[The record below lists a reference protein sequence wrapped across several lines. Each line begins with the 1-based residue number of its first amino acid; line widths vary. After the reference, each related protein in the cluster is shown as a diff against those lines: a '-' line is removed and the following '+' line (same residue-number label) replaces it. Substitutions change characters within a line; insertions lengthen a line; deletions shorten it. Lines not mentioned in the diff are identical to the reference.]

1 MRKLSLIIALPLL
14 ATIAA
19 CSGEQDQAAEPA
31 ATEAVDVAER
41 AAPTAEA
48 KRIAAEAREAPAE
61 DVAADAAAP
70 SGNAPTRGAVFTKP
84 ATVSPSVAPGV
95 AFQYQYDFRVPGD
108 KIEAV
113 QDEHA
118 AACETLGL
126 SRCQITGLSFN
137 QSERGYPQGQMQFLL
152 DPAIARKFGRD
163 AISSV
168 EKAEGVLAKSNVEG
182 ENVGADIASSQ
193 VRSAGM
199 EAELKRI
206 EGRLAAKGL
215 ASDERSE
222 LANRAEEIR
231 QSLASEKQNRR
242 SGEARI
248 ATTPVAFNYSGNMG
262 IGGSGS
268 FGDAWS
274 ASSSSMTTMLSVMLM
289 FFGVILPWL
298 LPFAVIALLI
308 KSPLGKG
315 FRRWWNR
322 NSPLVDEPVKE

>member
-14 ATIAA
+14 ATISA
-19 CSGEQDQAAEPA
+19 CSSEKDVAHEEA
-31 ATEAVDVAER
+31 ATEAVDF
-41 AAPTAEA
+41 
-48 KRIAAEAREAPAE
+48 AE
-61 DVAADAAAP
+61 DAAATSSKAEGAKEVAADTPA
-70 SGNAPTRGAVFTKP
+70 RGAVFTKP
-84 ATVSPSVAPGV
+84 AAVSPSVAPGV

-137 QSERGYPQGQMQFLL
+137 QSESGYPEGRMQFML

-168 EKAEGVLAKSNVEG
+168 EKAEGVLAKSNVSG
-182 ENVGADIASSQ
+182 DNVGEAIENSQ

-206 EGRLAAKGL
+206 ETRLAGKGL
-215 ASDERSE
+215 AADERSE
-222 LANRAEEIR
+222 LGRRAEEIR
-231 QSLASEKQNRR
+231 QMLGSEKQQRQA
-242 SGEARI
+242 GERRI
-248 ATTPVAFNYSGNMG
+248 ATTPITFNYSGNMG
-262 IGGSGS
+262 IGGSDT

-274 ASSSSMTTMLSVMLM
+274 ASSSSMSTMLSVMLM

-298 LPFAVIALLI
+298 LPFAAIILLI
-308 KSPLGKG
+308 KSPLGAG
-315 FRRWWNR
+315 IRRWWR
-322 NSPLVDEPVKE
+322 GNSPLVDEPVKE

>member
-14 ATIAA
+14 ALVSA
-19 CSGEQDQAAEPA
+19 CSQDAQEEPA
-31 ATEAVDVAER
+31 ATEAVDVQQ
-41 AAPTAEA
+41 
-48 KRIAAEAREAPAE
+48 EAPAAE
-61 DVAADAAAP
+61 EKAEAASDAANEPIA
-70 SGNAPTRGAVFTKP
+70 SRGGAVFNKP
-84 ATVSPSVAPGV
+84 AAVSPSVAPGV
-95 AFQYQYDFRVPGD
+95 AFAYQYDFRVPGD
-108 KIEAV
+108 RIEAV

-137 QSERGYPQGQMQFLL
+137 QSENGYPQGRMAFLL

-163 AISSV
+163 AIASL
-168 EKAEGVLAKSNVEG
+168 EKAEGVLATSNVSG
-182 ENVGADIASSQ
+182 EDVGSQIATSQ
-193 VRSAGM
+193 VRSSGM

-215 ASDERSE
+215 AADERSE
-222 LANRAEEIR
+222 LARRAEELR
-231 QSLASEKQNRR
+231 QMLGNEKQQRQ

-262 IGGSGS
+262 IGGSDT

-274 ASSSSMTTMLSVMLM
+274 ASSNSMTTMLSVMLM

-298 LPFAVIALLI
+298 LPIAAIILI
-308 KSPLGKG
+308 VKSPLGAG
-315 FRRWWNR
+315 LRRWWR
-322 NSPLVDEPVKE
+322 GNSPLADEPVKE